1 MPASP
6 DSGVDGLDLNFVAG
20 PGWDDIDE
28 LIDCDVTRRMSQ
40 YCFPDMEGLISNQD
54 VVTMAEPM
62 EPMEVF
68 GCPAEPGQNA
78 WQDDLL
84 ALVVAEE
91 QPTFT
96 LHIHPPSEAEA
107 EAGSFEY
114 MQVECGPIQSDG
126 APILEQFNNLDLHE
140 ASEAQPLDA
149 SMELEVAG
157 QSDMDVSVNGQS
169 AREDSVMTDTR
180 PAPAAGSTLLSGLAK
195 AQDLT
200 KRAEHME
207 GIELQD
213 DVGNDADEESNAE
226 EGVFSCLGHPAEPCR
241 GVTVNGSQ
249 MTDIITG
256 FLDMCPEHV
265 VHFSAG
271 GAMPCPTTGK
281 RRRVRWADEPLVSG
295 GDAASDSE
303 LEAKRKRRRI

>member
-6 DSGVDGLDLNFVAG
+6 DSGVDGLDFNFAAG

-28 LIDCDVTRRMSQ
+28 LIDCEMTRRMSQ

-54 VVTMAEPM
+54 VVTMA

-91 QPTFT
+91 QPTLT

-226 EGVFSCLGHPAEPCR
+226 EGVFR
-241 GVTVNGSQ
+241 
-249 MTDIITG
+249 
-256 FLDMCPEHV
+256 
-265 VHFSAG
+265 
-271 GAMPCPTTGK
+271 
-281 RRRVRWADEPLVSG
+281 

-303 LEAKRKRRRI
+303 LEATRKRRRI